1 MNSPMKLR
9 QGVVQQAV
17 GDVLMLMD
25 AKQGRYL
32 ELNETGA
39 LILSALLEGATAEQ
53 AAAQLSASYQV
64 SQPQALEDV
73 NKLTDELMAA
83 QLLDAGG

>member
-1 MNSPMKLR
+1 MNSSIKLR
-9 QGVVQQAV
+9 LGVVQQAV

-39 LILSALLEGATAEQ
+39 LILNALLDGATAAQ
-53 AAAQLSASYQV
+53 AAERLCASYQV
-64 SQPQALEDV
+64 SYPQALVDV
-73 NKLTDELMAA
+73 SKLTDELNAA
-83 QLLDAGG
+83 QLLDVSG

>member
-73 NKLTDELMAA
+73 NKLIDELMAA

>member
-1 MNSPMKLR
+1 MNTPIKLR

-39 LILSALLEGATAEQ
+39 VILNALLEGATAEQ

-64 SQPQALEDV
+64 GHSQALKDV
-73 NKLTDELMAA
+73 NKLTDDLMAA
-83 QLLDAGG
+83 QLLDVSE